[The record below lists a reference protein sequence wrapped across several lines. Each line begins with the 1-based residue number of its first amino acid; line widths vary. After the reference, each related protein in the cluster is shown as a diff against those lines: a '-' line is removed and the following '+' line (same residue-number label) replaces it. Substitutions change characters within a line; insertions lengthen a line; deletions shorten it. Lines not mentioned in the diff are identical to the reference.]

1 MRHEIMKSKG
11 LTIFAVTGVALLTA
25 VTAIAQT
32 PLGGYRPAAVPSKY
46 FTPEEAIARAI
57 VISHQ
62 QELNNHAD
70 TILKNKALQEKSGI
84 AQQRVSQSVARLQGQ
99 KIKPVTISSSLPEI
113 RQVMLLLDDVLA
125 EVKALQSADKAAYQQ
140 ALTQRA
146 SETLIRKTLPFYWEI
161 NGYRNTSGYIT
172 QAINETQRLLEPFIK
187 ERSKQSAHTELLKKD
202 LLQLLDDFKL
212 MQQQNQAALQQFSA
226 LIGAPAEQL
235 QHTLFVP
242 VKNLSIYELQLD
254 PSQFDTNILNQWAA
268 DPNIQLDTVKRYLSS
283 LTPGLGFDW
292 LAKDTS
298 SIRSWLS
305 TAKNN
310 AFDLYNQLDHLERK
324 KLLKEKDK
332 EKAKQQKTASD
343 LLITSAAYTR
353 AHLAMLQYL
362 HSREVFT
369 LSHCHK
375 QITES
380 LNAHKKRLLDD
391 SLASSIDKLKLS
403 KQYIENTQQYFRD
416 YGKLLS
422 DLLVLKNS
430 IFKPRP
436 QPGLETA
443 QVAAVKRVMK
453 KLLAQGTRKL
463 DNSIYS
469 CYQSE
474 TQIAEQQAQK
484 AALLKAKEDETQRA
498 DQLAA
503 RLDDLTNKEKLK
515 KRAEQKARKD
525 WVKQTRPRSWTL
537 QLQTASDIA
546 TLEAFKRRYKLGNTA
561 RVTEIVHKGEVR
573 YLLLY
578 GTYGNKELAYI
589 AQFKLPQSLQDNE
602 KIWIRRYSDIQ
613 KQIK

>member
-1 MRHEIMKSKG
+1 MRNDIMKSKG
-11 LTIFAVTGVALLTA
+11 LTIFAATGIALLIA

-32 PLGGYRPAAVPSKY
+32 PLGGFRPASVPSKY

-70 TILKNKALQEKSGI
+70 TILENKALQEKSGI

-113 RQVMLLLDDVLA
+113 RQVVMLLDDVLA
-125 EVKALQSADKAAYQQ
+125 EVKALQSQDKVAYQQ
-140 ALTQRA
+140 ALNQRA
-146 SETLIRKTLPFYWEI
+146 SENLIRKTLPIYWEI
-161 NGYRNTSGYIT
+161 NGYRNTSGYIS
-172 QAINETQRLLEPFIK
+172 QAINETSSLLDPFIK
-187 ERSKQSAHTELLKKD
+187 ERNKLSAQAELHKNE
-202 LLQLLDDFKL
+202 LLQLLDDFQL
-212 MQQQNQAALQQFSA
+212 MQKQNQAALQQFAA
-226 LIGAPAEQL
+226 LIGAPAEHI

-242 VKNLSIYELQLD
+242 VKNLSIHELQLD
-254 PSQFDTNILNQWAA
+254 SSQFDANILSQWTAGQ
-268 DPNIQLDTVKRYLSS
+268 NMQLDAVKRYLSS

-292 LAKDTS
+292 LAKDSTA
-298 SIRSWLS
+298 IRNWLS

-310 AFDLYNQLDHLERK
+310 AFDLYNQLDQLERK
-324 KLLKEKDK
+324 KILKEKDK
-332 EKAKQQKTASD
+332 EKAKQQKAASD
-343 LLITSAAYTR
+343 LLITSAAFTR

-391 SLASSIDKLKLS
+391 SLAANINKLKLT

-416 YGKLLS
+416 YGTLLA
-422 DLLVLKNS
+422 DLLLLKNS
-430 IFKPRP
+430 IFNIRP

-443 QVAAVKRVMK
+443 PVVAVKRVIK
-453 KLLAQGTRKL
+453 KSLAQGTRKL
-463 DNSIYS
+463 DKNIYS

-474 TQIAEQQAQK
+474 QQIAELAAEK
-484 AALLKAKEDETQRA
+484 AALQKEKQAETQRA

-503 RLDDLTNKEKLK
+503 KLDDLTNKEKLK

-525 WVKQTRPRSWTL
+525 WVRQTRPRSWTL
-537 QLQTASDIA
+537 QLKTASDIS
-546 TLEAFKRRYKLGNTA
+546 TLEAFKHRYKLGKAA
-561 RVTEIVHKGEVR
+561 RITETVHKGKVS
-573 YLLLY
+573 YHLLY

-589 AQFKLPQSLQDNE
+589 AQFKLPQSLLDNE

-613 KQIK
+613 KQMK